1 MLEDQIAYLNAARD
15 RDTLFYTNKLKIKT
29 HPFVLKE
36 KPNSLWINKSTG
48 YWHYVIYQ
56 PDKLPVQGWKIHI
69 SAIITQAQAVLD
81 AVTPWLIKKKISFK
95 FVVNIGQLIY
105 SNSKYANRSE
115 SGKFITIYP
124 RNDEEFEYLL
134 VQMKKLTQNFDLG
147 PYILS
152 DQNWQESNVYF
163 RYGGFKPIY
172 IISSDGK
179 RLPAIYNPKGQKCVD
194 KRMPYY
200 QKPDFVKNQPIF
212 EQNTFPNPKVFLPL
226 SDYKVESALHF
237 SNAGGVYL
245 ALKNNIKVVL
255 KEGRQ
260 QAGLDA
266 NQRDGFT
273 RVENEAKIL
282 KKLSDVSAVVNYYTD
297 FTSWRHHFLV
307 EEYIEGQSLEE
318 LLPTEFPF
326 VLGDSKKRNR
336 YKAKIKDILCQ
347 LKRVVAE
354 VHSRGI
360 AIGDL
365 SLSNVLVT
373 ADNKVR
379 LIDLENAGLVY
390 QKYNPG
396 LTTTGFVS
404 TGVKTFK
411 EADDFAVM
419 RIAYYLFLPIIPV
432 ADLAPGIIHEHRR
445 WIGNYF
451 GKDIVKFLNEFDI
464 EINTQK
470 PIFLKEFMTVP
481 KKELSDHTVDYF
493 KFGLTKGI
501 FKHLNFNGLNLV
513 PGLIDKNDDPSVSLL
528 NLSSGA
534 AGVLWAMGNKGD
546 YSSKISNWIISN
558 KNKIISVAKE
568 TQTVGLFDGLS
579 GLANVLKNLNYIDL
593 SDYLIDLIS
602 KKVDLTI
609 GNNSLATGLSGI
621 ALTLR
626 NKYPDLTNKIIDVLL
641 KRWDKVDFSNFEKED
656 IGLLTGWGGVSYLLW
671 SVGKRK
677 KAKEMLISILQK
689 RSEGKNNL
697 AITDN
702 SRGFERLI
710 PYLEDGTFGL
720 TLLMHKFMREDE
732 AFKHQYQ
739 PLFDKLKNSCFT
751 YCTYMETLISGY
763 SGVLPL
769 ASAIAKDGDDTML
782 NYSLDA
788 MNQYLIAN
796 GDEIMVPGKY
806 GYKLSINFSYGSAG
820 LLTLLKCVDQSDE
833 FCWLPL

>member
-134 VQMKKLTQNFDLG
+134 VQIKKLTQNFDLG

-307 EEYIEGQSLEE
+307 ENILKGRVWKNYCR
-318 LLPTEFPF
+318 
-326 VLGDSKKRNR
+326 RNF
-336 YKAKIKDILCQ
+336 L
-347 LKRVVAE
+347 
-354 VHSRGI
+354 
-360 AIGDL
+360 
-365 SLSNVLVT
+365 
-373 ADNKVR
+373 
-379 LIDLENAGLVY
+379 
-390 QKYNPG
+390 
-396 LTTTGFVS
+396 
-404 TGVKTFK
+404 
-411 EADDFAVM
+411 
-419 RIAYYLFLPIIPV
+419 LFL
-432 ADLAPGIIHEHRR
+432 
-445 WIGNYF
+445 
-451 GKDIVKFLNEFDI
+451 
-464 EINTQK
+464 EI
-470 PIFLKEFMTVP
+470 LK
-481 KKELSDHTVDYF
+481 KK
-493 KFGLTKGI
+493 
-501 FKHLNFNGLNLV
+501 
-513 PGLIDKNDDPSVSLL
+513 
-528 NLSSGA
+528 
-534 AGVLWAMGNKGD
+534 
-546 YSSKISNWIISN
+546 
-558 KNKIISVAKE
+558 
-568 TQTVGLFDGLS
+568 
-579 GLANVLKNLNYIDL
+579 
-593 SDYLIDLIS
+593 
-602 KKVDLTI
+602 
-609 GNNSLATGLSGI
+609 
-621 ALTLR
+621 
-626 NKYPDLTNKIIDVLL
+626 
-641 KRWDKVDFSNFEKED
+641 
-656 IGLLTGWGGVSYLLW
+656 
-671 SVGKRK
+671 
-677 KAKEMLISILQK
+677 
-689 RSEGKNNL
+689 
-697 AITDN
+697 
-702 SRGFERLI
+702 
-710 PYLEDGTFGL
+710 
-720 TLLMHKFMREDE
+720 
-732 AFKHQYQ
+732 
-739 PLFDKLKNSCFT
+739 
-751 YCTYMETLISGY
+751 
-763 SGVLPL
+763 
-769 ASAIAKDGDDTML
+769 
-782 NYSLDA
+782 
-788 MNQYLIAN
+788 
-796 GDEIMVPGKY
+796 
-806 GYKLSINFSYGSAG
+806 
-820 LLTLLKCVDQSDE
+820 
-833 FCWLPL
+833 